1 MTERW
6 QGGLAEARL
15 CTLPNEPRDTLR
27 VKSGYGGLVTS
38 TGAAEDREGSQRD
51 CVFIHKTTAHKTS
64 AKKRHY
70 QTYCVSQQLESSMEN
85 TTARPTNR
93 SESGGVCEITSGLN
107 SNTVATLRSMIFEI
121 VVLR

>member
-64 AKKRHY
+64 ASLLCESTVRVKHGEHNSKANQSVGVGRGVRDHKWA
-70 QTYCVSQQLESSMEN
+70 QQ
-85 TTARPTNR
+85 
-93 SESGGVCEITSGLN
+93 
-107 SNTVATLRSMIFEI
+107 
-121 VVLR
+121 